1 MDARILYLDS
11 DDEITTA
18 ANRVR
23 EADVTR
29 IAIVLPF
36 GSRVATSRINFRL
49 LSRDA
54 TLNGKRLS
62 VVASEAA
69 TRALAASAGLPVFS
83 TVAEYEA
90 SEEGGVDRSA
100 AATDTAAGVVAG
112 AGPAAADGAA
122 VPVTAAGEPGD
133 ARAPGDAD
141 ARSTSPR
148 GSGGR
153 RPRGQGSTGPSEVSD
168 ADDSGIAGPAV
179 VAAGAFATGAA
190 AGGAAPLSA
199 DATPSMAPRPGREP
213 HAHRLP
219 SAVPAARVVAD
230 TPIASPTPEVAPPAG
245 SRVRPAPTAQ
255 RFGSSIARAPVA
267 IGLAVVA
274 LALVVGGVGAYV
286 FLPTATAVIAP
297 KEAAIGPIPLRIT
310 ADPAATE
317 ADPEA
322 RTVPAMTKDVPVET
336 TDSFEVTG
344 KRVEETAATGTVRFR
359 NKDFTSTN
367 TVPRG
372 SIVGTQ
378 NGVRFRTERSVTV
391 PAAQLV
397 GLQIFPASATVKVTA
412 VDPGPEGNVQP
423 NTILVIPRGEDPLTL
438 DVNNPDATS
447 GGKRD
452 EFPRVVQADINAATK
467 ALDAKLASTFAE
479 QVADPSLAADG
490 TTVFPETAS
499 LGDATYTVDPKS
511 LLGKEVETFD
521 LGASA
526 TGTVLAVDENAVQ
539 QVAEANIGPQVQEGY
554 RLVEGSSDIQPSPGV
569 VEDGVITFP
578 VSITARQVLQVDP
591 AAVEARIRGKS
602 LKDAKAIL
610 DTYGQSQLTV
620 WPDWVGSIPTFD
632 QRVDV
637 RMAEAVEP

>member
-100 AATDTAAGVVAG
+100 AATATAAGVVAG

-122 VPVTAAGEPGD
+122 VPGTAGGAAAPFPAPGEPGD
-133 ARAPGDAD
+133 AGAPGDAD

-153 RPRGQGSTGPSEVSD
+153 RPRGQGSTGPSELSD

-219 SAVPAARVVAD
+219 SAVP
-230 TPIASPTPEVAPPAG
+230 
-245 SRVRPAPTAQ
+245 
-255 RFGSSIARAPVA
+255 
-267 IGLAVVA
+267 
-274 LALVVGGVGAYV
+274 
-286 FLPTATAVIAP
+286 
-297 KEAAIGPIPLRIT
+297 
-310 ADPAATE
+310 
-317 ADPEA
+317 
-322 RTVPAMTKDVPVET
+322 
-336 TDSFEVTG
+336 
-344 KRVEETAATGTVRFR
+344 
-359 NKDFTSTN
+359 
-367 TVPRG
+367 
-372 SIVGTQ
+372 
-378 NGVRFRTERSVTV
+378 
-391 PAAQLV
+391 
-397 GLQIFPASATVKVTA
+397 
-412 VDPGPEGNVQP
+412 
-423 NTILVIPRGEDPLTL
+423 
-438 DVNNPDATS
+438 
-447 GGKRD
+447 
-452 EFPRVVQADINAATK
+452 
-467 ALDAKLASTFAE
+467 
-479 QVADPSLAADG
+479 
-490 TTVFPETAS
+490 
-499 LGDATYTVDPKS
+499 
-511 LLGKEVETFD
+511 
-521 LGASA
+521 
-526 TGTVLAVDENAVQ
+526 
-539 QVAEANIGPQVQEGY
+539 
-554 RLVEGSSDIQPSPGV
+554 
-569 VEDGVITFP
+569 
-578 VSITARQVLQVDP
+578 
-591 AAVEARIRGKS
+591 
-602 LKDAKAIL
+602 
-610 DTYGQSQLTV
+610 
-620 WPDWVGSIPTFD
+620 
-632 QRVDV
+632 
-637 RMAEAVEP
+637 